1 MPVPLWNYL
10 PRCKRAKLRT
20 KLTLSGPSDPK
31 SADMKAGRKAC
42 AAERPH
48 QRLQPRMPLN
58 VSARFV
64 GASLDL
70 VEVVLGSYRHL
81 SAGGC
86 CASRPWAQDGCR
98 GVGFWPIV
106 FTNVLTLVLLPT
118 PGVQMPTQVARG
130 ALRKTFESAEMLV
143 DSLSIWGGKQP
154 L

>member
-1 MPVPLWNYL
+1 
-10 PRCKRAKLRT
+10 
-20 KLTLSGPSDPK
+20 
-31 SADMKAGRKAC
+31 
-42 AAERPH
+42 
-48 QRLQPRMPLN
+48 MPLN

-86 CASRPWAQDGCR
+86 CASRPWAQDGC
-98 GVGFWPIV
+98 V
-106 FTNVLTLVLLPT
+106 FTKVLTLVLLPT

>member
-1 MPVPLWNYL
+1 MSL
-10 PRCKRAKLRT
+10 PGSWEL
-20 KLTLSGPSDPK
+20 PSTWWRSFWDLIGTYRQVGV
-31 SADMKAGRKAC
+31 AGRK
-42 AAERPH
+42 
-48 QRLQPRMPLN
+48 PRAPKILDN
-58 VSARFV
+58 TALGRVQHFCTTFLKKKAVFVKTRFSATAFFTEADPRS
-64 GASLDL
+64 SL
-70 VEVVLGSYRHL
+70 
-81 SAGGC
+81 
-86 CASRPWAQDGCR
+86 ASRPWAQDGCR